1 MEWTSNS
8 LKSVYRKKRKKEVCT
23 VLHTHIH
30 TRARS
35 FNFIFGV
42 LIIAA
47 HFYVVRFLFDCFVFA
62 LILIY
67 KSRHIFLHTPHIFVD
82 RQSHTIS
89 CATSCIHTST
99 YFTVKAN
106 FSRSL
111 FFPLCFAGFKLCF
124 HNVFFSFLSYFVRLF
139 SSAVSYKIIP
149 FPFEIVFNEKN
160 YPISMKTEPNTNE
173 MVEVPANGKIMNQV
187 GTPIYFAWKAMAK
200 GFRMMMICWCWW

>member
-99 YFTVKAN
+99 YFTVEAN

-111 FFPLCFAGFKLCF
+111 FSRCVSPVSSYVSIMF
-124 HNVFFSFLSYFVRLF
+124 FFSFLSYFVRLF